1 MKDNEKPCL
10 VCTVFTA
17 SILSPVLLILGIPHI
32 MTFFI
37 FAVCAGVFLY
47 AFGVYS
53 IIPVAILY
61 WLANRK

>member
-1 MKDNEKPCL
+1 MKDNEKL
-10 VCTVFTA
+10 GTLGTIFLA
-17 SILSPVLLILGIPHI
+17 ILFSPILLILGIPHI

-37 FAVCAGVFLY
+37 FAVWAGVFLY

-61 WLANRK
+61 WIANRK